1 MKFITYPYSTPFDP
15 DETEPKN
22 LVGDVEKELSDLSK
36 QRNDL
41 YLRVK
46 SFLGKLKKVK
56 DITNYLKNQQIE
68 KFSGDKEGLYEM
80 RIPKQ
85 ARGGVVRI
93 YFCFSVT
100 EENTIILLDLE
111 LKHKKKPMR
120 LDVAHTKMLRYKELV
135 QQGKML

>member
-1 MKFITYPYSTPFDP
+1 MNFIPFPERTFFDP
-15 DETEPKN
+15 ETEPKD
-22 LVGDVEKELSDLSK
+22 LVGDVGKELSDLSK

-41 YLRVK
+41 FLRVK
-46 SFLGKLKKVK
+46 SFLEKLKKEK
-56 DITNYLKNQQIE
+56 DITNYLKIQQME
-68 KFSGDKEGLYEM
+68 KFTGDKEGLYEM

-93 YFCFSVT
+93 YFCFSET